1 MSTTIQPRDEVFPGY
16 MLAERIGSGGYA
28 EVWRATAPGGIN
40 KAVKIV
46 YGCHDD
52 QLASQEMKAM
62 ERIRDVRHPFVVSL
76 ERFEVV
82 DGRLVILTELA
93 DMSLEQRA
101 QQCRAQGLPGIPR
114 ELLLRYLSDAADA
127 LDFLAQR
134 HSLQHLDIKP
144 ANLLILGDHVKVADF
159 GLVKELATRT
169 HNSMVAGMTPTYSA
183 PEMFDDAPSPHSDQY
198 SLAIVFQEMLTGV
211 LPFPGRTAA
220 QLANQ
225 HLRSQPQLAALAEAD
240 RPIVA
245 RALAKN
251 PTERFPSSSD
261 FVKALIVSGKPTASR
276 AAAKTS
282 APSDS
287 KTKGST
293 DSKPK
298 SDATMPRAAAAK
310 PSAAPSSAV
319 DTATQPTDYQPQR
332 TIDTDVNRTLAVEA
346 LPHEPVVDV
355 PVPEVAADSETTLP
369 TLYIAIGGVG
379 IRILSHFRDLS
390 ARQADSIQQAAP
402 VALMAIDTDR
412 QELKDTCSTKWKH
425 PLSSNDAVCTSL
437 RLPQEYRDRTQLNLE
452 WLSHR
457 WLYNIPRSLETR
469 GYRPLGRL
477 ALIDHLD
484 EVLALVDRKLA
495 ALATFGVPS
504 VGVPPLGGS
513 QPAEAGTPTGQ
524 IRVVLLIGM
533 GGGTGGGMAIDLA
546 NAVRSRIHKSGR
558 RAQSECVLVC
568 TCVGNASATPL
579 SVANT
584 YAFLREL
591 QVASAF
597 GNCGLQGES
606 RDLRPF
612 ESADRP
618 FDTVYCV
625 RAKQRAEGSIDD
637 GLRAIAEQLA
647 VASTDC
653 VRQVLEVCRQ
663 TPTERE
669 SAGRDSLQ
677 FRTFGAATLT
687 GRERKRIE
695 RLAQQSAR
703 MIEQF
708 WLGDVCPTEW
718 KQLEG
723 AEEATPTPADPAANS
738 TPTDGDAPIAAAVI
752 SRVQIEDWRHKF
764 GELAS
769 TRFAYEVVSRIARQ
783 SALRG
788 AYRSTLLSSQ
798 DPNKFVSAASEA
810 LSSICERIAA
820 APKDSDPLAGED
832 AAIIDKLLLNS
843 HRILA
848 SCIDEIER
856 LPADKPLDAVK
867 MDRVV
872 QNECM
877 AGVEQCILRQSAA
890 SGETSA
896 ASPDSEAQEALDRAH
911 VDLLQCGYDRRT
923 LIVVPYRAKVNPK
936 SSEAIDALT
945 KARTTA
951 TLIVAEVDE
960 PVVYSEGSGISP
972 KSFARGLERV
982 YSGIAEAASRRYT
995 RTDIDW
1001 SSWPA

>member
-1 MSTTIQPRDEVFPGY
+1 MSTSIQPRDEVFPGY
-16 MLAERIGSGGYA
+16 TLAERIGSGGYA

-52 QLASQEMKAM
+52 QLAAQEMKAM

-198 SLAIVFQEMLTGV
+198 SLAIVYQEMLTGV

-225 HLRSQPQLAALAEAD
+225 HLRSQPQLAALPEAD
-240 RPIVA
+240 RPILA

-251 PTERFPSSSD
+251 PSERFPSCRD
-261 FVKALIVSGKPTASR
+261 LVKALSANGKTTATR
-276 AAAKTS
+276 PAPKNA
-282 APSDS
+282 APSALGVPNDS
-287 KTKGST
+287 NP
-293 DSKPK
+293 KP
-298 SDATMPRAAAAK
+298 DATIPRAAVPAAH
-310 PSAAPSSAV
+310 PSESSNV
-319 DTATQPTDYQPQR
+319 TDRATQPTDYQPQR
-332 TIDTDVNRTLAVEA
+332 TIDTDVNRTIAVEVQ
-346 LPHEPVVDV
+346 PPPEPVVDV
-355 PVPEVAADSETTLP
+355 PVPEVAGDCETTLP

-379 IRILSHFRDLS
+379 TRILSHFRDLC
-390 ARQADSIQQAAP
+390 APQADSTQQAAP
-402 VALMAIDTDR
+402 VELMAIDTDR
-412 QELKDTCSTKWKH
+412 QELKDACSTKWKY
-425 PLSSNDAVCTSL
+425 PLSSNDTICTSL
-437 RLPQEYRDRTQLNLE
+437 RLPQEYRDRTQLNLD

-477 ALIDHLD
+477 ALVDHLD

-495 ALATFGVPS
+495 ALTAVQSVRIPPIGGNQPTEAT
-504 VGVPPLGGS
+504 
-513 QPAEAGTPTGQ
+513 TPIDL
-524 IRVVLLIGM
+524 IRVVLLVGM
-533 GGGTGGGMAIDLA
+533 GGGTGGGMAIDVA

-558 RAQSECVLVC
+558 RGQIECVLVC

-584 YAFLREL
+584 YALLREL

-597 GNCGLQGES
+597 GNCGPRGETK
-606 RDLRPF
+606 DLRPF

-618 FDTVYCV
+618 FDIVYCV
-625 RAKQRAEGSIDD
+625 RAKQHAEGSVDE
-637 GLRAIAEQLA
+637 GLRAVAEQLA
-647 VASTDC
+647 IASTDC
-653 VRQVLEVCRQ
+653 VRQVLDSCRQ
-663 TPTERE
+663 SPTDKE
-669 SAGRDSLQ
+669 SAGRDSLRL
-677 FRTFGAATLT
+677 RTFGASSLT

-695 RLAQQSAR
+695 RLAKKSAR
-703 MIEQF
+703 LVEEY
-708 WLGDVCPTEW
+708 WLGDVGQTDW
-718 KQLEG
+718 KQLESE
-723 AEEATPTPADPAANS
+723 AEAAIPPTDSAVNSTPAD
-738 TPTDGDAPIAAAVI
+738 DDAPIAAAVI
-752 SRVQIEDWRHKF
+752 SRVQIEEWRHQF
-764 GELAS
+764 GEGGS
-769 TRFAYEVVSRIARQ
+769 TRFAYGVVSRIARQ

-788 AYRSTLLSSQ
+788 AYRLTLLSSQ
-798 DPNKFVSAASEA
+798 DPKKFVSAASEA
-810 LSSICERIAA
+810 LSSICDRIAA
-820 APKDSDPLAGED
+820 APKDCDPLAVED
-832 AAIIDKLLLNS
+832 AAIVDKLLLNS

-856 LPADKPLDAVK
+856 LPADRSLDAAK
-867 MDRVV
+867 IDRVV
-872 QNECM
+872 KNECLV
-877 AGVEQCILRQSAA
+877 GVEQCVVRQSAGK
-890 SGETSA
+890 GEKSA
-896 ASPDSEAQEALDRAH
+896 VSPESEAQEALDGAN

-923 LIVVPYRAKVNPK
+923 LIVVPYRAKANPK
-936 SSEAIDALT
+936 SSEAIDAVA

-960 PVVYSEGSGISP
+960 PVVYCEGSGLSP

-982 YSGIAEAASRRYT
+982 YPGIAEAASRRHT
-995 RTDIDW
+995 RSDIDW
-1001 SSWPA
+1001 STWPA